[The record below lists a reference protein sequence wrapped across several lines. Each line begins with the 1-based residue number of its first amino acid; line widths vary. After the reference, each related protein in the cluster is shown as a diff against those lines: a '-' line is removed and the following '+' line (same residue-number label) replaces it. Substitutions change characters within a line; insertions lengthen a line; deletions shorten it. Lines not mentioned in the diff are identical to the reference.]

1 NGVWAIEVHPGVTS
15 AQINAIEQAVKFHA
29 PERLV
34 VGLFNAEGTWA
45 GSDYELE
52 DPSPAEVAG
61 ALRRA
66 QASLVAAEAL
76 KKSRPVKG
84 HTRKTP
90 SGKLALIPPHMDKRD
105 PARPEQSTQ
114 NAPLAASQPPTY
126 NKRVA
131 DNLKHMGAPDGWR
144 SLAIVGMDEGKDL
157 KKKRAM
163 VPQFEPI
170 PEGYTTA
177 PSLYLPSGGI
187 GEQVSIGFGVGATC
201 ELCGKQG
208 IKFRYPVV
216 HDGKKWVMWVGS
228 ECVTTFG
235 EASGK
240 QQERDHQ
247 KDARKSIVLE
257 LRDMARQIVQAFAD
271 GDRFGRDRNTHP
283 NPSACYDIWN
293 KLNALGRS
301 VTLFGI
307 DTDKE
312 GMAETDRQL
321 QAWLRKN
328 EGYIAALKAAF
339 ADLMAMREFRVP
351 LSPDEQKIA
360 DKAAATYNEAI
371 AIANAPDTGHGTR
384 FRETIAS
391 ILRMLGGM
399 SAEDYG
405 YRIVIGQRDK
415 TVQSTHQTLT
425 TQVKQWNAY
434 NGVPVKKGLA
444 SLFKSRPVK
453 GHTRKTESG
462 RLTLVAPHM
471 DKRDPAKPK
480 QTKPRAKA
488 QPKLRTPGI
497 KTSAF
502 EMDERKLS
510 ALTERVKKL
519 NAAAKRLGIQPITM
533 EITGERWDEAPGRFP
548 APGMPPEMIPVK
560 MLSVRI
566 SGPEPT
572 LADWEFAAVVTPEGN
587 KHLIRKM
594 GDGEDVPT
602 RYRSTRSGKRMYC
615 EHCNSSRARKKCFI
629 LRNTETG
636 EYKMVGSTCIGDF
649 LGHAAGN
656 AEKLAEW
663 YEGFAYLDDYEGA
676 ADEADMGDDGFD
688 RPGHYVSA
696 EKYLA
701 HVVALIEQNGWTS
714 RSARYD
720 DSGMAT
726 ADQALINMID
736 ERKRDDTIPVT
747 EKHWKK
753 ARAVRKWLK
762 GLKKEDLTS
771 DYLYNLSVVGKEP
784 AVSMNGIGILA
795 SAVVAYEK
803 AKGEELSKKKA
814 AKGEGPKHVGTVGER
829 STFDVTV
836 VREHVTEGFY
846 GTTYIYGLEDQDGN
860 KLTWFASN
868 PVLEQ
873 GQRVK
878 LLATVKAHDE
888 YKGVPQ
894 TVITRAKVVEEGK
907 LKKALGWL
915 RKALVRAHPMHT
927 PSGGVTM
934 RRQHSRKGQAQGDPL
949 RQRMDSLGTT
959 DDMQRAAFLTPDGR
973 MVDGGSRG
981 NLLVRNARDE
991 HENLV
996 YWVATGEQP
1005 KSAGTDMRLYEAVR
1019 KEHFP
1024 AVRRAGYMRVNFRPN
1039 GVWAIEVHPGVTSA
1053 QINAIEQAVKFHA
1066 PERLVVGLF
1075 NAEGTWAGS
1084 DYELEDPSPAEAA
1097 GALRRAQAS
1106 LVAAKPLQKSR
1117 TVRAHQM
1124 HTAAGITVRR
1134 EHTDKRPAAKQRLN
1148 ARPIQVYR
1156 GMSSAEYWKWVDAGL
1171 IPKSKHGASS
1181 GMAGWAEEHSKF
1193 GKNDI
1198 LVSFLAPK
1206 GTLRRG
1212 DADGHWI
1219 THEAI
1224 PLDRAMLQ
1232 VVSGDLKPRSE
1243 IEASLSA
1250 IKNARKRLYAA
1261 IKPGA
1266 ILRGHGS
1273 GIWRDFIVYEKKGR
1287 RFVIGP
1293 YVPDG
1298 YQVADLTSRHRPSD

>member
-1 NGVWAIEVHPGVTS
+1 MSENPLLKALIRAHTRKTKDGTIVQVREHHDKRTATQEASES
-15 AQINAIEQAVKFHA
+15 AKRREALHEQALKQI
-29 PERLV
+29 
-34 VGLFNAEGTWA
+34 AEGRA
-45 GSDYELE
+45 GRWEAARGGQWRIEPDDERGGISLDIKTSDLQTGRSVIRFRTESGRVRYMGPNTVLVSDINDAHFYKVYGQAVDVARKFTRKYPNVGDYEILTVYLQY
-52 DPSPAEVAG
+52 D
-61 ALRRA
+61 
-66 QASLVAAEAL
+66 AEAL

-405 YRIVIGQRDK
+405 YRIVTGQRDK

-444 SLFKSRPVK
+444 SLF
-453 GHTRKTESG
+453 
-462 RLTLVAPHM
+462 
-471 DKRDPAKPK
+471 
-480 QTKPRAKA
+480 
-488 QPKLRTPGI
+488 
-497 KTSAF
+497 
-502 EMDERKLS
+502 
-510 ALTERVKKL
+510 
-519 NAAAKRLGIQPITM
+519 
-533 EITGERWDEAPGRFP
+533 
-548 APGMPPEMIPVK
+548 
-560 MLSVRI
+560 
-566 SGPEPT
+566 
-572 LADWEFAAVVTPEGN
+572 
-587 KHLIRKM
+587 
-594 GDGEDVPT
+594 
-602 RYRSTRSGKRMYC
+602 
-615 EHCNSSRARKKCFI
+615 
-629 LRNTETG
+629 
-636 EYKMVGSTCIGDF
+636 
-649 LGHAAGN
+649 
-656 AEKLAEW
+656 
-663 YEGFAYLDDYEGA
+663 
-676 ADEADMGDDGFD
+676 
-688 RPGHYVSA
+688 
-696 EKYLA
+696 
-701 HVVALIEQNGWTS
+701 
-714 RSARYD
+714 
-720 DSGMAT
+720 
-726 ADQALINMID
+726 
-736 ERKRDDTIPVT
+736 
-747 EKHWKK
+747 
-753 ARAVRKWLK
+753 
-762 GLKKEDLTS
+762 
-771 DYLYNLSVVGKEP
+771 
-784 AVSMNGIGILA
+784 
-795 SAVVAYEK
+795 
-803 AKGEELSKKKA
+803 
-814 AKGEGPKHVGTVGER
+814 
-829 STFDVTV
+829 
-836 VREHVTEGFY
+836 
-846 GTTYIYGLEDQDGN
+846 
-860 KLTWFASN
+860 
-868 PVLEQ
+868 
-873 GQRVK
+873 
-878 LLATVKAHDE
+878 
-888 YKGVPQ
+888 
-894 TVITRAKVVEEGK
+894 
-907 LKKALGWL
+907 
-915 RKALVRAHPMHT
+915 
-927 PSGGVTM
+927 
-934 RRQHSRKGQAQGDPL
+934 
-949 RQRMDSLGTT
+949 
-959 DDMQRAAFLTPDGR
+959 
-973 MVDGGSRG
+973 
-981 NLLVRNARDE
+981 
-991 HENLV
+991 
-996 YWVATGEQP
+996 
-1005 KSAGTDMRLYEAVR
+1005 
-1019 KEHFP
+1019 
-1024 AVRRAGYMRVNFRPN
+1024 
-1039 GVWAIEVHPGVTSA
+1039 
-1053 QINAIEQAVKFHA
+1053 
-1066 PERLVVGLF
+1066 
-1075 NAEGTWAGS
+1075 
-1084 DYELEDPSPAEAA
+1084 
-1097 GALRRAQAS
+1097 
-1106 LVAAKPLQKSR
+1106 KSR

-1232 VVSGDLKPRSE
+1232 IVSGDLKPRSE

-1250 IKNARKRLYAA
+1250 IKNTRKRLYAA

-1298 YQVADLTSRHRPSD
+1298 YQVADLTSRHRPSDPLAAELWEARRELDAAVQHRDAAAFWKDRINEAGWGDKGPAPTDEDLKRLADRVEAAQIAWAQREEEIRQEQRAKRFEVTLSNIIAQFQTGITIEYPDDTYQQFSFDDMMPLQARTLRKSRQIKAHIMRTASGELTMRRQHTDKRDAAKPRFTEKRVTPKGNVQYVYDEETTEQAKSEKFRRVVNLAKQLPSLIEDLQVALAKGDTPREKVVAAIVALIDRCHFRIGTDEYAERHGTFGVTTLRPEHVTVSGSEVQFQFIGKKQVPWDKTVTDPDLAEFIEHLAAESHGDRLFWYYRDGKQYPIKASHVNAFLSKYGVTAKDLRTYHATKAMFETLKAASRPANAPPLTKREVTARLKAAFDKVAYEMGHTPAVCKTSYVLPQLVDDFIHNGGRLSLSAWEDAVR

>member
-1 NGVWAIEVHPGVTS
+1 MSENPLLKALIRAHTRKTKDGKIVQVREHQPSLRWRHHGRQPPAGQAQGDPLRQRMDSLGTTDDMQRAAFLTPDGRMVDGGSRGNLLVRNARDEHENLVYWVATGEQPKSAGTDMRLYEAVRKEHFPAVRRAGYMRVNFRPNGVWAIEVHPGVTS

-52 DPSPAEVAG
+52 DPSPAEAAG

-66 QASLVAAEAL
+66 QASLVAAKPL
-76 KKSRPVKG
+76 QKSRPVKG

-434 NGVPVKKGLA
+434 KPVKKG
-444 SLFKSRPVK
+444 R
-453 GHTRKTESG
+453 
-462 RLTLVAPHM
+462 
-471 DKRDPAKPK
+471 
-480 QTKPRAKA
+480 
-488 QPKLRTPGI
+488 
-497 KTSAF
+497 
-502 EMDERKLS
+502 
-510 ALTERVKKL
+510 
-519 NAAAKRLGIQPITM
+519 
-533 EITGERWDEAPGRFP
+533 
-548 APGMPPEMIPVK
+548 
-560 MLSVRI
+560 
-566 SGPEPT
+566 
-572 LADWEFAAVVTPEGN
+572 
-587 KHLIRKM
+587 
-594 GDGEDVPT
+594 
-602 RYRSTRSGKRMYC
+602 
-615 EHCNSSRARKKCFI
+615 
-629 LRNTETG
+629 
-636 EYKMVGSTCIGDF
+636 
-649 LGHAAGN
+649 
-656 AEKLAEW
+656 
-663 YEGFAYLDDYEGA
+663 
-676 ADEADMGDDGFD
+676 
-688 RPGHYVSA
+688 
-696 EKYLA
+696 
-701 HVVALIEQNGWTS
+701 
-714 RSARYD
+714 
-720 DSGMAT
+720 
-726 ADQALINMID
+726 
-736 ERKRDDTIPVT
+736 
-747 EKHWKK
+747 
-753 ARAVRKWLK
+753 
-762 GLKKEDLTS
+762 
-771 DYLYNLSVVGKEP
+771 
-784 AVSMNGIGILA
+784 
-795 SAVVAYEK
+795 
-803 AKGEELSKKKA
+803 
-814 AKGEGPKHVGTVGER
+814 
-829 STFDVTV
+829 
-836 VREHVTEGFY
+836 
-846 GTTYIYGLEDQDGN
+846 
-860 KLTWFASN
+860 
-868 PVLEQ
+868 
-873 GQRVK
+873 
-878 LLATVKAHDE
+878 
-888 YKGVPQ
+888 
-894 TVITRAKVVEEGK
+894 
-907 LKKALGWL
+907 
-915 RKALVRAHPMHT
+915 
-927 PSGGVTM
+927 
-934 RRQHSRKGQAQGDPL
+934 
-949 RQRMDSLGTT
+949 
-959 DDMQRAAFLTPDGR
+959 
-973 MVDGGSRG
+973 
-981 NLLVRNARDE
+981 
-991 HENLV
+991 
-996 YWVATGEQP
+996 
-1005 KSAGTDMRLYEAVR
+1005 
-1019 KEHFP
+1019 
-1024 AVRRAGYMRVNFRPN
+1024 
-1039 GVWAIEVHPGVTSA
+1039 
-1053 QINAIEQAVKFHA
+1053 
-1066 PERLVVGLF
+1066 
-1075 NAEGTWAGS
+1075 
-1084 DYELEDPSPAEAA
+1084 
-1097 GALRRAQAS
+1097 
-1106 LVAAKPLQKSR
+1106 
-1117 TVRAHQM
+1117 
-1124 HTAAGITVRR
+1124 
-1134 EHTDKRPAAKQRLN
+1134 
-1148 ARPIQVYR
+1148 
-1156 GMSSAEYWKWVDAGL
+1156 
-1171 IPKSKHGASS
+1171 
-1181 GMAGWAEEHSKF
+1181 
-1193 GKNDI
+1193 
-1198 LVSFLAPK
+1198 
-1206 GTLRRG
+1206 
-1212 DADGHWI
+1212 
-1219 THEAI
+1219 
-1224 PLDRAMLQ
+1224 
-1232 VVSGDLKPRSE
+1232 
-1243 IEASLSA
+1243 
-1250 IKNARKRLYAA
+1250 
-1261 IKPGA
+1261 
-1266 ILRGHGS
+1266 
-1273 GIWRDFIVYEKKGR
+1273 
-1287 RFVIGP
+1287 
-1293 YVPDG
+1293 
-1298 YQVADLTSRHRPSD
+1298 